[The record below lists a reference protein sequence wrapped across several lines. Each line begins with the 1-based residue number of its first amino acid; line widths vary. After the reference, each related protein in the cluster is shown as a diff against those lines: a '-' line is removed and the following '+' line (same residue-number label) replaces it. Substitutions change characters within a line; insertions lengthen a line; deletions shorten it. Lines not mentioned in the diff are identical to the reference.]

1 MKKIHYAWWVM
12 LSCCLLNIGIL
23 GVISYSSGIFFQPVV
38 QELGIKTSEMG
49 FHVTIRS
56 LAMAAAMPVVG
67 RILPRKSIGKI
78 LALAAAVCC
87 GSFAMMSQFTAIWQ
101 WYIAA
106 AIMGVSCG
114 FLFFVPTPLLIN
126 NWFYKKS
133 GLVLGIALTASG
145 LSGSIW
151 TPLGN
156 YFIETCG
163 WRAAYIIM
171 ACISAVLVI
180 PAILVLV
187 RFQPMDMGLLPYGI
201 TQEEWNVRP
210 KTVVPEEKKKK
221 RALSSIL
228 ADCSGSKKQ
237 FFFVLITCCTL
248 SYCASYL
255 QYLPSFAVSIGLDS
269 GAGAQIASVAM
280 IGSVIWKLSLGW
292 MNDRWGAKRSTL
304 LGLVTVIVSFSCIL
318 LLPGDPVFLSVGV
331 FLYGAA
337 PAIMA
342 VSPSVVTKSVF
353 DPSYFGEIYSYITIG
368 TSLVTAAAASVIG
381 AIYDFSG
388 SYNLG
393 FLLGIVCC
401 TASILF
407 LNLAVKQTEKTI

>member
-1 MKKIHYAWWVM
+1 MKKIHYAWWIM

-23 GVISYSSGIFFQPVV
+23 GIISYSAGIFYQPVV

-56 LAMAAAMPVVG
+56 LTMAAAMPIVG
-67 RILPRKSIGKI
+67 RILPRRSIGKI
-78 LALAAAVCC
+78 LALATAVCC
-87 GSFAMMSQFTAIWQ
+87 GSFALMSQFTAIWQ

-106 AIMGVSCG
+106 AVMGVSCG

-126 NWFYKKS
+126 NWFHKKS
-133 GLVLGIALTASG
+133 GLALGIALTASG
-145 LSGSIW
+145 LSGSVW

-156 YFIETCG
+156 YLIETYG
-163 WRAAYIIM
+163 WRATYIIM

-180 PAILVLV
+180 PAMLLLV
-187 RFQPMDMGLLPYGI
+187 RFQPADMGLLPYGI
-201 TQEEWNVRP
+201 TQDEWNVLP
-210 KTVVPEEKKKK
+210 KVVMPIEKKR

-228 ADCSGSKKQ
+228 ADCSGGKKQ
-237 FFFVLITCCTL
+237 FFFVLITCCSL

-269 GAGAQIASVAM
+269 GTGAHIASVAM
-280 IGSVIWKLSLGW
+280 VGSVMWKLSLGW
-292 MNDRWGAKRSTL
+292 MNDRWGAERSTL
-304 LGLVTVIVSFSCIL
+304 LGLVTVIISFSCIL
-318 LLPGDPVFLSVGV
+318 FLPGTPAVLSAAA

-342 VSPSVVTKSVF
+342 VSPSVVTKNVF
-353 DPSYFGEIYSYITIG
+353 GAAHFGEIYSYITIG
-368 TSLVTAAAASVIG
+368 TSLVTAAAASAIG
-381 AIYDFSG
+381 AIYDISG
-388 SYNLG
+388 SYHPG
-393 FLLGIVCC
+393 FLLGIGCC

-407 LNLAVKQTEKTI
+407 LKLAIKKPEKAV